1 MRKAVGTPHV
11 LWIFEAR
18 LRIEIADLSSDFAI
32 VPGRIKRVDRTNAA
46 DAVLQIRP
54 KLLKAVANW
63 RDNTHTSDD
72 YSALG
77 HDDIALRLKREA
89 SAGSHADV
97 LHSLEEFS
105 FRPDR
110 RRNYDFGLLE
120 LRKIACAYVAHASGD
135 CADEILAAVVNFGR
149 AE

>member
-1 MRKAVGTPHV
+1 MRKPIGTPHV
-11 LWIFEAR
+11 LWIFEEL
-18 LRIEIADLSSDFAI
+18 LRIEIADLPADFAI
-32 VPGRIKRVDRTNAA
+32 LPGCIERVDRTNAA

-54 KLLKAVANW
+54 KRLKAVANR

-77 HDDIALRLKREA
+77 HDDIALRLKRAA

-110 RRNYDFGLLE
+110 RRDDNFSLLE